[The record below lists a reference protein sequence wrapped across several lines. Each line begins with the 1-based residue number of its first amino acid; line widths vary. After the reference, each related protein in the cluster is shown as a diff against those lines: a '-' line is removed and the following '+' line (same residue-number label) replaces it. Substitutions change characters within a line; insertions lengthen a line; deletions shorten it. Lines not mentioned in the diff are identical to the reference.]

1 VGNVGSIGKF
11 QCEKWLRLSRQV
23 DECQHLPVA
32 AAVAASSAAA
42 VAEAAATAAESY
54 GLTDHARHVM

>member
-1 VGNVGSIGKF
+1 MDG
-11 QCEKWLRLSRQV
+11 
-23 DECQHLPVA
+23 CQHLPVA
-32 AAVAASSAAA
+32 AAVAASLAAA